1 MQSSIEAT
9 KQSAEAKAAEIQA
22 ALYAKVK
29 EREFVPKCA
38 RQPMMHHAW
47 THKSIWHAWDKV
59 NEELHKVCTTSLY
72 WFARPSRVL
81 TRDNRLRPTSKI
93 RRLCKEP

>member
-29 EREFVPKCA
+29 EREFVPK
-38 RQPMMHHAW
+38 
-47 THKSIWHAWDKV
+47 
-59 NEELHKVCTTSLY
+59 
-72 WFARPSRVL
+72 
-81 TRDNRLRPTSKI
+81 
-93 RRLCKEP
+93 